1 MQESN
6 EAKII
11 KIIDELIE
19 ENVKIKDVLKAETI
33 TLDDIENISLIYKKR
48 ENIINKLKKLE
59 KNSKKD
65 KILNNSENFLQKLK
79 FLQEDDD
86 NILKELKSRMDKIAS
101 DLRALLKNKESV
113 MKYTIEE
120 RLWI

>member
-120 RLWI
+120 RL